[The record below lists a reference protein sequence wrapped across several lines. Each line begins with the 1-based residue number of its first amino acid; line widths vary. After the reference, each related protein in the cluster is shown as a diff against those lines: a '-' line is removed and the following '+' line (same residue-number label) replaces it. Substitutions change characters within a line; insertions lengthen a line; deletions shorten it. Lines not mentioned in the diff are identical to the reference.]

1 MAVRKITETQITKL
15 IQTMN
20 MATRWQRHGN
30 TMAMIHGIHTNDG
43 NYMATPWQHHGNNM
57 ATICDTHLDHGKIMA
72 TPWQHDGK
80 HIAAPDCGDK
90 HNV

>member
-43 NYMATPWQHHGNNM
+43 NYMATPWQHHGNTM
-57 ATICDTHLDHGKIMA
+57 AITWQPHGN
-72 TPWQHDGK
+72 DL
-80 HIAAPDCGDK
+80 
-90 HNV
+90 